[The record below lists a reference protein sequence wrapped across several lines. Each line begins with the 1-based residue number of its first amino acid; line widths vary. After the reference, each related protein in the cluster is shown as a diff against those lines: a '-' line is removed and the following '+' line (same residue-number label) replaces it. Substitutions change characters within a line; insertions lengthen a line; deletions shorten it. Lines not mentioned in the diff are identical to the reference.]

1 MNESIKTV
9 FTRIISFF
17 TAAALLIGNVMLFYY
32 PHYQENKAE
41 YEISVPA
48 GEDTLR
54 VMSCNVRCI
63 NPLDMGKKTWF
74 YRADLV
80 IKNIVNNRRSQN
92 GSMPIS
98 PTACR
103 SMTRS
108 SPTAIRP
115 SIPRAARYFIIRSSI
130 LS

>member
-54 VMSCNVRCI
+54 VMSCNVR
-63 NPLDMGKKTWF
+63 
-74 YRADLV
+74 
-80 IKNIVNNRRSQN
+80 
-92 GSMPIS
+92 
-98 PTACR
+98 
-103 SMTRS
+103 
-108 SPTAIRP
+108 
-115 SIPRAARYFIIRSSI
+115 
-130 LS
+130 